1 MQFRG
6 KTKTFLSKQILATM
20 LTKMCQ
26 TAEKGIGTEVE
37 NVVVT
42 VPAAFNTTQRQIVK
56 DAGTIA
62 GLTVQRVIN
71 APAAATLT
79 CGLHSGLHRV
89 LVFNMGGGTFDIT
102 LVDVEEG
109 SMKYWP
115 RRVLIAMNHLRSAY
129 EKAKIALSASEVA
142 SAYIDIISLLYCIIC
157 KTEMRREQ
165 FELLCMSLFQRVM
178 DLARKVPRDVK
189 QPKDSVDKVV
199 LVGGSTRT
207 PKMRELLGTF
217 VGGEKLR
224 TGFNPAEA
232 VASGAMMQ
240 AAIHSG
246 SELG

>member
-37 NVVVT
+37 NAVVT
-42 VPAAFNTTQRQIVK
+42 VPAGFNTTQRQIVK
-56 DAGTIA
+56 DA
-62 GLTVQRVIN
+62 
-71 APAAATLT
+71 
-79 CGLHSGLHRV
+79 
-89 LVFNMGGGTFDIT
+89 VFNMGGGTFDIT

-115 RRVLIAMNHLRSAY
+115 RRVIYIWMVCVCDKYTVKYCVEEFKRRHNKVLIAMNHLRSAY
-129 EKAKIALSASEVA
+129 EKAKIALSTSEVA
-142 SAYIDIISLLYCIIC
+142 SAYIDIISLLYCTIC

-199 LVGGSTRT
+199 LVGGSTRI

-217 VGGEKLR
+217 FGGKKLR
-224 TGFNPAEA
+224 TGFNPVEA